1 MTLLCSTLLCCA
13 HQVSILQLLEPL
25 LNRDHGANAAR
36 YADLQH
42 FAAAIVRRFVATA
55 KTNPNL
61 FIEALFWKKYSVC
74 VQLAIGYELAIA
86 SRWPLSFLPCEMCG
100 CGAKDRRLRCQNDEP
115 RNDPRQRQPQMLLHN
130 RHPSSQQQLPSYLPA
145 TNRKTYTHNTNTH
158 KRERD
163 KVVV

>member
-86 SRWPLSFLPCEMCG
+86 SRWPLSFLPCNVW
-100 CGAKDRRLRCQNDEP
+100 LRCKRSTPALPKRRTKKRSEAKATTDVAAQPPPIITTAATELPAGDEP
-115 RNDPRQRQPQMLLHN
+115 QDLH
-130 RHPSSQQQLPSYLPA
+130 A
-145 TNRKTYTHNTNTH
+145 
-158 KRERD
+158 
-163 KVVV
+163 